1 MIRLILRNLTRRRGR
16 TILTVLGIA
25 VGIAAIITLGAMA
38 RAMNAGYTAMLGGS
52 KADLVL
58 SQPNSFDLAYSSVDD
73 DLAEALLAMPEIGGV
88 SGMLQG
94 FVQAEGTP
102 FFFVFGY
109 PSGSFVLDRLQIRD
123 GVGLDEKEAGASRG
137 TPLLLGAV
145 AAESLD
151 RVVGDSIRLGDSV
164 YRIVGIF
171 ESGDALQ
178 DSGAVLSLEDAQ
190 TLLGKPRQVSLY
202 YIQLGDTADRLRLE
216 TRLARQYPELE
227 VSGTDDFADKQLL
240 DDVLQAYAWG
250 LAGLAI
256 IIGGVG
262 MMNAQLMSV
271 SERTREIGV
280 LRAVGWGRRRVLTM
294 ILAESLSLGLLGGL
308 IGVLLGALALAA
320 VRGAGVL
327 FGSSQAGVSP
337 DLVFQ
342 GLALVCTLGVV
353 AGLYPAY
360 RASRLPP
367 VEALRYEGGS
377 GGHVRRLP
385 FGGME
390 MQSLW
395 QRSSRTLLT
404 FAAIGL
410 TVGTIMAMEAILR
423 GVMAEMT
430 EIGVGADAQ
439 VILRQAD
446 VADTSLSAVDE
457 RIGDIVAA
465 LPQVENVSGMLMYAA
480 LLPDNAG
487 FFVLQGYAP
496 QEYAIRRFEVV
507 EGGPIS
513 GNHQVLLGR
522 MMADA
527 LHKTVGETI
536 DVAGHRYR
544 VVGIFES
551 GIGWE
556 ELGGVVSL
564 REAQAFAGRPRKVTL
579 YLVKVK
585 DPQQAAGVVEQ
596 INRDMPGVH
605 AALAGEF
612 AETLPDMKNAD
623 AFMTALSFL
632 TILVGGVGVLNTMLM
647 AVHERTR
654 EIGVLRAVGWGRRR
668 VLGMILKES
677 VLLAMLGGL
686 TGIGFALALVWAL
699 NRVPMLGGLLAP
711 SWQWDVFARAILVA
725 LLLGLIGGLYP
736 AFRATRMQPV
746 EALRYE

>member
-109 PSGSFVLDRLQIRD
+109 PSGSFVLERLQIRD

-294 ILAESLSLGLLGGL
+294 ILAESLSLRPAGRADRRAPGGAGAGSRPRSRRAFRLLPGRGLPRSGIPGT
-308 IGVLLGALALAA
+308 
-320 VRGAGVL
+320 GAGVYARCR
-327 FGSSQAGVSP
+327 SRPVS
-337 DLVFQ
+337 
-342 GLALVCTLGVV
+342 GL
-353 AGLYPAY
+353 P
-360 RASRLPP
+360 RLPSASGGSA
-367 VEALRYEGGS
+367 ALRGRQWRTCPPAPL
-377 GGHVRRLP
+377 RRD
-385 FGGME
+385 GN
-390 MQSLW
+390 
-395 QRSSRTLLT
+395 
-404 FAAIGL
+404 
-410 TVGTIMAMEAILR
+410 
-423 GVMAEMT
+423 AE
-430 EIGVGADAQ
+430 
-439 VILRQAD
+439 
-446 VADTSLSAVDE
+446 S
-457 RIGDIVAA
+457 VAA
-465 LPQVENVSGMLMYAA
+465 FVAHASHLRRHR
-480 LLPDNAG
+480 PDG
-487 FFVLQGYAP
+487 RDDHGD
-496 QEYAIRRFEVV
+496 
-507 EGGPIS
+507 GGDS
-513 GNHQVLLGR
+513 ARGDGGN
-522 MMADA
+522 D
-527 LHKTVGETI
+527 
-536 DVAGHRYR
+536 
-544 VVGIFES
+544 
-551 GIGWE
+551 
-556 ELGGVVSL
+556 
-564 REAQAFAGRPRKVTL
+564 
-579 YLVKVK
+579 
-585 DPQQAAGVVEQ
+585 
-596 INRDMPGVH
+596 
-605 AALAGEF
+605 
-612 AETLPDMKNAD
+612 
-623 AFMTALSFL
+623 
-632 TILVGGVGVLNTMLM
+632 
-647 AVHERTR
+647 
-654 EIGVLRAVGWGRRR
+654 
-668 VLGMILKES
+668 
-677 VLLAMLGGL
+677 
-686 TGIGFALALVWAL
+686 
-699 NRVPMLGGLLAP
+699 
-711 SWQWDVFARAILVA
+711 
-725 LLLGLIGGLYP
+725 
-736 AFRATRMQPV
+736 
-746 EALRYE
+746 

>member
-1 MIRLILRNLTRRRGR
+1 MIRIILRNLTRRRGR

-25 VGIAAIITLGAMA
+25 VGVAAIVALGAMA
-38 RAMNAGYTAMLGGS
+38 RAMNAGYSAMLGGS

-58 SQPNSFDLAYSSVDD
+58 SQPNSFDIAYSSVDD
-73 DLAEALLAMPEIGGV
+73 NLAPSLLAMPEVADV

-94 FVQAEGTP
+94 YVQAESLP

-109 PSGSFVLDRLQIRD
+109 PPESFILKRLQLTQ
-123 GVGLDEKEAGASRG
+123 GVTLDDRSTGLERG

-151 RVVGDSIRLGDSV
+151 RAVGDTLRLADGI

-178 DSGAVLSLEDAQ
+178 DSGAVLRIEDAQ
-190 TLLGKPRQVSLY
+190 NLLGKPRQVSLY
-202 YIQLGDTADRLRLE
+202 YLQLEDPADRPRVEARMARLF
-216 TRLARQYPELE
+216 PDLE

-240 DDVLQAYAWG
+240 DDALQAYAYG

-262 MMNAQLMSV
+262 MMNAQLMSIN
-271 SERTREIGV
+271 ERTREIGV
-280 LRAVGWGRRRVLTM
+280 LRAVGWRKARVLLM

-308 IGVLLGALALAA
+308 LGLLLGWLSLRA
-320 VRGAGVL
+320 VRGAGVM
-327 FGSSQAGVSP
+327 FGISQAGVSP
-337 DLVFQ
+337 DLVLQ
-342 GLALVCTLGVV
+342 GLGLVCTLGVV

-377 GGHVRRLP
+377 GGKIRRLP

-390 MQSLW
+390 LQSLW

-410 TVGTIMAMEAILR
+410 TVGTIMAMEAIIR
-423 GVMAEMT
+423 GVSAEMT

-439 VILRQAD
+439 VVLRQAD
-446 VADTSLSAVDE
+446 ISDTSLSAIDE
-457 RIGDIVAA
+457 RIGELIAG
-465 LPQVENVSGMLMYAA
+465 LPEVENVSGMVMAA
-480 LLPDNAG
+480 AMLPDNAG
-487 FFVLQGYAP
+487 FFVMQGYAP
-496 QEYAIRRFEVV
+496 HEHAIRRFEIV
-507 EGGPIS
+507 EGGPLT

-527 LHKTVGETI
+527 MRKTIGETI
-536 DVAGHRYR
+536 DVSGHRYR

-551 GIGWE
+551 GVGWE

-579 YLVKVK
+579 YLVKMK
-585 DPQQAAGVVEQ
+585 DPERAAALVDR
-596 INRDMPGVH
+596 INREFPEVH

-612 AETLPDMKNAD
+612 AETMPDMQNAER
-623 AFMTALSFL
+623 FMTALSL
-632 TILVGGVGVLNTMLM
+632 MTILVGGVGVLNTMLM

-668 VLGMILKES
+668 VLAMVMKES
-677 VLLAMLGGL
+677 VLLALLGGV
-686 TGIGFALALVWAL
+686 TGILFALWLVWAL
-699 NRVPMLGGLLAP
+699 NRIPTMEGLLAP
-711 SWQWDVFARAILVA
+711 LWEWDVFVRAVLVA
-725 LLLGLIGGLYP
+725 LMLGVIGGLYP
-736 AFRATRMQPV
+736 AYRATRMQPV